1 MGQYYKFVSV
11 DKEKSIS
18 PINFDNGSKLME
30 HSWLN
35 NNYVGAAMQLISK
48 GQPFYGDKIV
58 WAGDYAD
65 NEIKNGKK
73 LRRNLYNLCSNYK
86 IAIKID
92 ENNIKKLRYLVNLD
106 TKEFVD
112 ISKSPISNVWI
123 DPETRKK
130 HSYCIHPLPLLT
142 CEGNG
147 RGCGDF
153 SGEDPNNL
161 VGKWH
166 RNRVV
171 SQKQKPRNCK
181 ELIFDLVEK

>member
-1 MGQYYKFVSV
+1 MSAGPV
-11 DKEKSIS
+11 
-18 PINFDNGSKLME
+18 NFIPLD
-30 HSWLN
+30 
-35 NNYVGAAMQLISK
+35 V
-48 GQPFYGDKIV
+48 
-58 WAGDYAD
+58 
-65 NEIKNGKK
+65 
-73 LRRNLYNLCSNYK
+73 
-86 IAIKID
+86 
-92 ENNIKKLRYLVNLD
+92 IKKLRYLVNLD

-153 SGEDPNNL
+153 SGEDPNEL

-171 SQKQKPRNCK
+171 AQKQKPRNCK
-181 ELIFDLVEK
+181 ELIFDLKEN